1 MSPCP
6 HAARERGR
14 NRGPDGA
21 RPPHGGPGSVF
32 LLVTLLLL
40 LLAGGCRRERSAVV
54 LASTTSTED
63 SGLFDALLP
72 AFSAAHPEYAVQL
85 IAVGS
90 GQALEL
96 GARGDADV
104 LLVHS
109 PAAEAE
115 FMAAGH
121 GVTRAAVMHNDY
133 VILGP
138 AEDPAGARGRDAVHA
153 FRRIAAAG
161 GPFISR
167 GDGSGTEAKELALWA
182 RAGLVPAAPWH
193 VDVGQGMGET
203 LAIAGE
209 RRAYTLADRGTYLF
223 LRERDGL
230 EVLVEGDPL
239 LFNPYHVIVPRQ
251 ARNTSGGRAF
261 ATWITGPAA
270 RTLIGRH
277 GVERY
282 GQPLFTPVAAAR

>member
-1 MSPCP
+1 M
-6 HAARERGR
+6 
-14 NRGPDGA
+14 
-21 RPPHGGPGSVF
+21 V
-32 LLVTLLLL
+32 LLL

-72 AFSAAHPEYAVQL
+72 AFAGSHPEYAIRLV
-85 IAVGS
+85 AVGS

-109 PAAEAE
+109 PAAETQ

-121 GVTRAAVMHNDY
+121 GATRAAVMHNDY
-133 VILGP
+133 VIVGP
-138 AEDPAGARGRDAVHA
+138 AEDPAGVRGRDAAHA

-161 GPFISR
+161 APFISR
-167 GDGSGTEAKELALWA
+167 GDGSGTHAKELALWTRVGVA
-182 RAGLVPAAPWH
+182 PTAPWH

-203 LAIAGE
+203 LAVAGE

-223 LRERDGL
+223 LKDRDGL
-230 EVLVEGDPL
+230 EVLVEGDSV
-239 LFNPYHVIVPRQ
+239 LFNPYHVIVPRR
-251 ARNTSGGRAF
+251 ARNARGGRAF
-261 ATWITGPAA
+261 AAWITAPAA
-270 RTLIGRH
+270 QALIGRH

-282 GQPLFTPVAAAR
+282 GQPLFTPAAAAR